1 MELDLKKI
9 KDYVRADFEKYSDPQ
24 YSNIVVL
31 LICQE
36 PDRIEHIIDIGASI
50 LMTKYPELGGYPGGS
65 FVQSVVDNNLSG
77 AIGSADATN
86 KLALDFYMKLLYNF
100 SLYNYENS

>member
-1 MELDLKKI
+1 MELDLKKL
-9 KDYVRADFEKYSDPQ
+9 KDYVRADFELYSD
-24 YSNIVVL
+24 YSPFLAGVVSG
-31 LICQE
+31 QV
-36 PDRIEHIIDIGASI
+36 EHVVDIGASI

-77 AIGSADATN
+77 AIGSADFTN
-86 KLALDFYMKLLYNF
+86 KFALDFYMKLLYNF